1 MEINGN
7 TLLNDPQDHLV
18 GGKLFPIAILLMNV
32 TEDMEGVHGQR
43 KLAYFYFLEYH
54 FFLEYAGFPEAVLT
68 FGFWETF
75 HVFCLPLGGGS
86 LSIWVWSLSCWL
98 RPSPS
103 GGSFYLVPK
112 LFGVFPLSPRISYV
126 PPCDH
131 QTTGLL
137 TPLVW

>member
-18 GGKLFPIAILLMNV
+18 GGNLFPIAILLVNV
-32 TEDMEGVHGQR
+32 AEDMEGVRGQR
-43 KLAYFYFLEYH
+43 QLAYLYFLEYH
-54 FFLEYAGFPEAVLT
+54 FFLEYAGFPRSGADIW
-68 FGFWETF
+68 FWETF

-86 LSIWVWSLSCWL
+86 LSIWMWEL
-98 RPSPS
+98 
-103 GGSFYLVPK
+103 YLVPR
-112 LFGVFPLSPRISYV
+112 LFGVFPLSPKISYV

-131 QTTGLL
+131 QTTGFL